1 MITHIAFLRAVNV
14 ASNILKM
21 EHLRKLLSE
30 LGFADVKTYLQSGNV
45 LFRAGGPPAQLAA
58 MIEKRLSEATRL
70 PVSVIIR
77 TPAQLQRI
85 IAANP
90 FAKEAGEAP
99 KTVHVTLLAG
109 SVPKAAVAGI
119 GKLQSGRDRWHVE
132 GSEIY
137 LWCPDGYGRT
147 KLSNAALE
155 RILGVRTTTRN
166 WNTLK
171 ALHAM
176 AIEQVRTGARASRQ
190 RPPVR

>member
-14 ASNILKM
+14 ASNNLKM
-21 EHLRKLLSE
+21 EHLRELLSE
-30 LGFADVKTYLQSGNV
+30 LGFADVRTYLQSGNV
-45 LFRAGGPPAQLAA
+45 LFRAGGAPAQLASL
-58 MIEKRLSEATRL
+58 IENRLTEATRL

-77 TPAQLQRI
+77 TPGQLQRI

-90 FAKEAGEAP
+90 FAEQAGEAP
-99 KTVHVTLLAG
+99 KTVHVTFLAG

-119 GKLQSGRDRWHVE
+119 GKLQSGRDRWHAE

-137 LWCPDGYGRT
+137 LWCPDGYGRS
-147 KLSNAALE
+147 KLGNSAME
-155 RILGVRTTTRN
+155 RVLGVRATTRN

-176 AIEQVRTGARASRQ
+176 AIE
-190 RPPVR
+190 